1 MQSLIEALEINQKLN
16 KINQNANLP
25 EIAGTMH
32 NIANLLRALNR
43 FEKAI
48 KFYNKT
54 AEIRLKLTENN
65 PNVFEVSLAD
75 TYLCLSNLY
84 RSDIINKELS
94 TSFALKCINLYQK
107 YWDINEH
114 AKNWG
119 NIAREN
125 LRYWE
130 SHK

>member
-32 NIANLLRALNR
+32 NLANILRDLNR

-54 AEIRLKLTENN
+54 VEVRRKLAENN
-65 PNVFEVSLAD
+65 PQEFEVSLAD

-84 RSDIINKELS
+84 RYDISNQDLS
-94 TSFALKCINLYQK
+94 TSFAVKSINLYRK
-107 YWDINEH
+107 YWDINQH

-119 NIAREN
+119 YIAREN
-125 LRYWE
+125 LRYWK
-130 SHK
+130 SHR